1 MYINFWYCATT
12 SAELSD
18 TPMKSTMLG
27 QDFVLFRDSA
37 GKPHCLANVCTHRGG
52 NLSGGKIHGDCIACP
67 YHGWQFN
74 ADGHCVK
81 IPSIGKDGKI
91 PARTRIDA
99 YPTIERYGLVF
110 AFLGD
115 ADEAERT
122 PVMDIPEYGKEGWR
136 ANLVVN
142 SYKASYERGIENALD
157 PAHNEF
163 VHPTHGFSGTRDDY
177 SVRPYD
183 MNDTEHGGGFVALFN
198 APKLT
203 SNETMNKLRNY
214 DGDMEAGSWYVGP
227 HQVLTTIHMTP
238 TNWFHQYSY
247 RTPVHE
253 GLTKAYLINMRNAMT
268 DEKHDAVIVQR
279 QRVIQEQDIVVLE
292 AIEPLVP
299 PHSTARECLMP
310 ADKAILHY
318 RRYLDQLNAKGWR
331 IDSARV
337 AADKGR
343 VAYAVP
349 SPGRR
354 QAKGWVID
362 AIPLVDSARF
372 RDQQAAE

>member
-1 MYINFWYCATT
+1 MYINFWYCAAT
-12 SAELSD
+12 SADLTD
-18 TPMKSTMLG
+18 KPLKTTILG
-27 QDFVLFRDSA
+27 QDFVLFRDA
-37 GKPHCLANVCTHRGG
+37 QGKAHCLSNICTHRGG
-52 NLSGGKIHGDCIACP
+52 NLAGGKIHGDCVACP

-74 ADGHCVK
+74 GAGECVK
-81 IPSIGKDGKI
+81 IPSIGKEGKI
-91 PARTRIDA
+91 PGRTRIDT
-99 YPTIERYGLVF
+99 YPTEEKYGLVF

-122 PVMDIPEYGKEGWR
+122 PIMEIPEYGADGWR
-136 ANLVVN
+136 ANLITN
-142 SYKASYERGIENALD
+142 SYNANYERGVENALD

-163 VHPTHGFSGTRDDY
+163 VHPTHGFSGVRDDY

-183 MNDTEHGGGFVALFN
+183 MKDAPHGGGFVAVFN

-203 SNETMNKLRNY
+203 SSETMNKLRNY
-214 DGDMEAGSWYVGP
+214 DGDMEAGSWYFGP
-227 HQVLTTIHMTP
+227 HQILTTIHMTS

-247 RTPVHE
+247 RTPINE
-253 GLTKAYLINMRNAMT
+253 GLTKVYLVNMRNAMT
-268 DEKHDAVIVQR
+268 DPKHDPIIVER
-279 QRVIQEQDIVVLE
+279 QRVIQEQDIVILE

-310 ADKAILHY
+310 ADKAIVHY
-318 RRYLDQLNAKGWR
+318 RRYLEGLNAKGWR

-343 VAYAVP
+343 VAYAIP

-354 QAKGWVID
+354 SAKGWVID
-362 AIPLVDSARF
+362 SIPLIDAKEFHR
-372 RDQQAAE
+372 QAAE